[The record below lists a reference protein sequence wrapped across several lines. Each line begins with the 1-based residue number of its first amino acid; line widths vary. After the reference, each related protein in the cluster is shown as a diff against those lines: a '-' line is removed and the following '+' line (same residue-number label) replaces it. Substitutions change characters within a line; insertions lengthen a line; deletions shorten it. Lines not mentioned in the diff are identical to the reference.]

1 MAEVISENSRAS
13 NRELHERF
21 EKFGSRADA
30 GGVLGR
36 LSAAVGRIEEEFGIK
51 SLLDYGT
58 GKGNVVKKLRG
69 ELSGMQVDGYDPA
82 VEEWGEHPNQ
92 KYDILTCLDVLEH
105 VEINSIDAVLED
117 IKALTTKFCFLF
129 IDLQPAVKT
138 LNDGRNAHVLLAP
151 SDWWTSKIAMHFQ
164 CQMSFVINHVN
175 GHPQKLVIGACSR
188 AKHMSMMTMFI
199 SKLRLYDIS
208 MQGGMPGPGMKT
220 KKKST

>member
-105 VEINSIDAVLED
+105 VEIISEVI
-117 IKALTTKFCFLF
+117 
-129 IDLQPAVKT
+129 
-138 LNDGRNAHVLLAP
+138 P
-151 SDWWTSKIAMHFQ
+151 SAGSKIMYTSGCPKNQ
-164 CQMSFVINHVN
+164 NKCSY
-175 GHPQKLVIGACSR
+175 KIGLPPVASS
-188 AKHMSMMTMFI
+188 APDEVTI
-199 SKLRLYDIS
+199 SL
-208 MQGGMPGPGMKT
+208 M
-220 KKKST
+220 